1 MAKRKKRESIIGS
14 GVDEAAWRKLHPI
27 TPLAQSWAVFTAL
40 FGFLLYQNYDLY
52 EDIANSGLVQ
62 HSSVLK
68 IVMVVLGALLLI
80 ALIVGVYCY
89 FSWRHMGYAVTENA
103 VYYRNGILARNQRH
117 ARLSRIQT
125 VNITHS
131 LVGRLFGL
139 GKIDIEV
146 AGGADSN
153 LSFGLLKTNELEA
166 VRREILVRRA
176 GTKTAD
182 ASATRAE
189 GTNQSTEGVTQSAEG
204 VDAPA
209 GVTNSAAAG
218 PQAENGV
225 AAGPQASIQ
234 ADNAPQT
241 SIQADNGAANG
252 PQANNGV
259 GNGPQANNGADAVEI
274 DSWQEDGRPIIEVP
288 WPRLLGSLFVNFGM
302 IFVLVI
308 GIAFLS
314 SAVIFWAVFD
324 SAVSE
329 LVGIVLGGV
338 ATIGVPLRSFAKNF
352 NFRAFVTADG
362 IRIRAGLTSTRA
374 QTIAPARIHGLEI
387 KQPFLWRIFGWY
399 KVSIVQAGFQGSGE
413 GGSEDRD
420 VLLPVGSMSDML
432 RAVWMVYPDLG
443 IDDPMELV
451 RSGIEDRGPS
461 PIYEVCPRRARIFDW
476 ITYDRNAIALTDRV
490 VALRSGRI
498 TRKLA
503 MFAYPRVQSVKLY
516 TGPWRT
522 KRRLRSLDFHLVSLT
537 GSQSLAHVDEQV
549 GRNVM
554 ALVAARA
561 RVARRVE
568 EPEAWR
574 KRVESARDI
583 PAENLFTDGPE
594 VVEKQMKLGQ
604 ETQARHAS

>member
-1 MAKRKKRESIIGS
+1 MAKRKKRESIVGS

-40 FGFLLYQNYDLY
+40 FGFLLYRNYDLY
-52 EDIANSGLVQ
+52 EDIANSGFVQ

-153 LSFGLLKTNELEA
+153 LSFGLLKTRDLEA
-166 VRREILVRRA
+166 VRREILLRRA
-176 GTKTAD
+176 GTKSTD
-182 ASATRAE
+182 ASATRA
-189 GTNQSTEGVTQSAEG
+189 EGVTQSAEG

-209 GVTNSAAAG
+209 GVTNSATAG
-218 PQAENGV
+218 PQAENRV
-225 AAGPQASIQ
+225 
-234 ADNAPQT
+234 
-241 SIQADNGAANG
+241 ANG
-252 PQANNGV
+252 PQAENE
-259 GNGPQANNGADAVEI
+259 ADAVGI
-274 DSWQEDGRPIIEVP
+274 DSWEEDGSPIIEVP
-288 WPRLLGSLFVNFGM
+288 WLRLLGSLFVNFGM

-308 GIAFLS
+308 GIALLS
-314 SAVIFWAVFD
+314 SAVVFWAVFD
-324 SAVSE
+324 SAASG
-329 LVGIVLGGV
+329 LVGIVFGGI
-338 ATIGVPLRSFAKNF
+338 AMIGVPLRSFTQNF

-387 KQPFLWRIFGWY
+387 EQPFLWRIFGWY
-399 KVSIVQAGFQGSGE
+399 KVSIVQAGFQGSSE

-420 VLLPVGSMSDML
+420 VLLPVGSLSDML

-461 PIYEVCPRRARIFDW
+461 AIYEVCPPRARIFDW
-476 ITYDRNAIALTDRV
+476 IAYDRNAIALTDRV
-490 VALRSGRI
+490 VALRLGRV
-498 TRKLA
+498 TRKLV
-503 MFAYPRVQSVKLY
+503 MFAYPRIQSVKLY

-537 GSQSLAHVDEQV
+537 GNTSLAHVDE
-549 GRNVM
+549 R
-554 ALVAARA
+554 VAANVAATVATRA

-574 KRVESARDI
+574 KRVESGRDI